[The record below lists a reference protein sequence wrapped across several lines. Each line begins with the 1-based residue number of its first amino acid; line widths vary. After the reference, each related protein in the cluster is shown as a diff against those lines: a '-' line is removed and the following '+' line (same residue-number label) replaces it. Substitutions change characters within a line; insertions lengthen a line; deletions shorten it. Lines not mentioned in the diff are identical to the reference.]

1 MIKLGAAVIIKCPE
15 LLFEPQREKM
25 YFLTCASKWKLRS
38 ACATAQ
44 SDQTLLSTGGNFL
57 HRKETISGQSDMNHN
72 VWKRTFWHVHPTKT
86 SLRWVHMSEVRS
98 DLNLIWTSL
107 RTRSQRSMRCLHEDL
122 FSHYENTPIQIYWN
136 FYHQKTEFS
145 DKDSEFLYISVQNIA
160 CGIR

>member
-15 LLFEPQREKM
+15 LLFEPQREKT

-44 SDQTLLSTGGNFL
+44 SDQTLLLTWGNFV

-86 SLRWVHMSEVRS
+86 WVFVGCTCQKVRS
-98 DLNLIWTSL
+98 DLNLIWASL
-107 RTRSQRSMRCLHEDL
+107 RTRSQRSIRCPHEDFFFTL
-122 FSHYENTPIQIYWN
+122 RKHAYS
-136 FYHQKTEFS
+136 
-145 DKDSEFLYISVQNIA
+145 NILKLLPPKNWVF
-160 CGIR
+160 R